1 MPPAGPGS
9 GGYLRPAAAIGR
21 AADALPRAGGPA
33 SIGAM
38 ARPNR
43 SDERRREV
51 IRPVAETFAELG
63 YRRTTTAVLA
73 ERCGLQEVALY
84 RLWPDKKAMFVA
96 AIEFVGD
103 NTERIWD
110 GLIAGGRTGKGA
122 PSAAE
127 RLLAHEAKHLGEFGF
142 HRILFAGFSETD
154 DEDVRAALKAVYTRL
169 LRRIADMVEG
179 HRDSGAAGLPAA
191 AMTAWALVGLGTA
204 TNLGRE
210 LGLLGERARGE
221 LFASVGRQLLG

>member
-1 MPPAGPGS
+1 
-9 GGYLRPAAAIGR
+9 
-21 AADALPRAGGPA
+21 
-33 SIGAM
+33 M

-110 GLIAGGRTGKGA
+110 GLLPGAGAGGGAAGRAGKDASSG
-122 PSAAE
+122 AE

-154 DEDVRAALKAVYTRL
+154 DDDVRAALKAVYERL
-169 LRRIADMVEG
+169 LRRIAELVAA
-179 HRDSGAAGLPAA
+179 HRGSGAPGLPAA

-210 LGLLGERARGE
+210 LGLLGERARSE
-221 LFASVGRQLLG
+221 LFASVGRHLLG

>member
-1 MPPAGPGS
+1 
-9 GGYLRPAAAIGR
+9 
-21 AADALPRAGGPA
+21 
-33 SIGAM
+33 M

-51 IRPVAETFAELG
+51 VRPVAETFAELG

-110 GLIAGGRTGKGA
+110 GLVPGAGAGSGAVGRAGKDASSG
-122 PSAAE
+122 AE

-154 DEDVRAALKAVYTRL
+154 DPDIHAALRGVYERLLQRIGALVAAHRAARGSALDRA
-169 LRRIADMVEG
+169 
-179 HRDSGAAGLPAA
+179 LPAA
-191 AMTAWALVGLGTA
+191 LLTAWALVGLGTA

-210 LGLLGERARGE
+210 LGMLDEAGRTDLFAAIGRHLLG
-221 LFASVGRQLLG
+221 

>member
-1 MPPAGPGS
+1 
-9 GGYLRPAAAIGR
+9 
-21 AADALPRAGGPA
+21 
-33 SIGAM
+33 M

-63 YRRTTTAVLA
+63 YRRTTTVVLA

-103 NTERIWD
+103 NTERIWE
-110 GLIAGGRTGKGA
+110 GLVAEARPAGKAARSA
-122 PSAAE
+122 PSGAE

-154 DEDVRAALKAVYTRL
+154 DPDVHAALKAVYGRL
-169 LRRIADMVEG
+169 LRRIAELVEA
-179 HRDSGAAGLPAA
+179 HRGSGAAGLPTA

-210 LGLLGERARGE
+210 LGLLGDRARSE
-221 LFASVGRQLLG
+221 LFASVGRHLLG